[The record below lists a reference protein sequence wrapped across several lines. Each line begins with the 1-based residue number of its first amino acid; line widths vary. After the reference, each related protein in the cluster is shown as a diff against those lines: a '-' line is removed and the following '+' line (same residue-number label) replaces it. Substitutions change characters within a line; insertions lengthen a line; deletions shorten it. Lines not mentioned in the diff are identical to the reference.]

1 MKIFL
6 FGGTTEGRLLAADL
20 AALGASVTVSV
31 ATPLGAEELANIP
44 GLTVLTGRMEVPAMA
59 AALAG
64 QDLCV
69 DATHPYAAAAS
80 ANIRAA
86 CEEAGIQRLRLAR
99 PQSELP
105 EDIVL
110 LPDAQAAARFLA
122 GQAGNI
128 LLATGA
134 NTVGCYRELA
144 SRVWARVL
152 PTTASLAACEAA
164 GLAHSH
170 ILALQ
175 GPFSRAFNEA
185 MLREYRIAW
194 LVTKDGGKAGGFADK
209 AQAAR
214 AAGARLV
221 VLGRPAS
228 DGPEYTYEEVRER
241 CREMIQC
248 RSI

>member
-6 FGGTTEGRLLAADL
+6 LGGTTEGRLLAADL
-20 AALGASVTVSV
+20 AAMGASVTVSV
-31 ATPLGAEELANIP
+31 ATPLGAEELAAIP

-86 CEEAGIQRLRLAR
+86 CEQAGVRRLRLAR
-99 PQSELP
+99 PESTLP
-105 EDIVL
+105 PGSVL
-110 LPDAQAAARFLA
+110 LPDADAAARFLA

-134 NTVGCYRELA
+134 NTVGCYRDLA

-152 PTTASLAACEAA
+152 PTAASLAACEAA

-175 GPFSRAFNEA
+175 GPFSGP
-185 MLREYRIAW
+185 L
-194 LVTKDGGKAGGFADK
+194 TKPCCGSTALPGWSPRTGAR
-209 AQAAR
+209 R
-214 AAGARLV
+214 AALPTRPKPPGPPAPVWWCWAAPRRTARNIPMKKCASNA
-221 VLGRPAS
+221 GR
-228 DGPEYTYEEVRER
+228 
-241 CREMIQC
+241 
-248 RSI
+248 